1 MKKIVCFL
9 LSLCLLS
16 FSVPAVY
23 AEEQSSYSYDETTK
37 ISVTVPEYHSVT
49 GELPDGVILYMDGN
63 AVNEANVERLSSH
76 TFTIGSTDGN
86 NRKIDKVYVN
96 GEDVT
101 DEITGEGYNVPS
113 VYEDLFFTVTLG
125 DEIVPGNLEFNS
137 EIGENAPTLELT
149 PEDIRAIEDA
159 VLTDEDKE
167 SVKNGSQIGITLSVT
182 DVGNSITDRERS
194 LVNAFISDKFTP
206 GEYLNI
212 EILKTTDNVETYVT
226 QLSNEIKLTLTI
238 PEYLRAENRTFAMV
252 RLHDGEATLLEDLDD
267 SADTITFSSDKFSV
281 YVLVYADA
289 AVLPGQDSSEPSVD
303 FVGDV
308 SSSTDDSDGANAD
321 RNSNNP
327 TDTANTGDT
336 APMALLV
343 LFLTVSAI
351 TLYLFGKKKEN

>member
-23 AEEQSSYSYDETTK
+23 AEEQSSYSYDDTAK
-37 ISVTVPEYHSVT
+37 ISVTVPGYHSVT
-49 GELPDGVILYMDGN
+49 GEMPDGVVLYMDGN
-63 AVNEANVERLSSH
+63 AVKETNVERLSSH
-76 TFTIGSTDGN
+76 TFTIGSTDEN

-101 DEITGEGYNVPS
+101 DEITGEGYTVPS

-125 DEIVPGNLEFNS
+125 DEIVPGDLDFNF
-137 EIGENAPTLELT
+137 EIGENAPTFKLT

-182 DVGNSITDRERS
+182 DVGDSITDKEKS
-194 LVNAFISDKFTP
+194 LVDALISGKFTP
-206 GEYLNI
+206 GEYLDI
-212 EILKTTDNVETYVT
+212 EILKTTENAKTNVT
-226 QLSNEIKLTLTI
+226 QLSKEIKLTLTI

-252 RLHDGEATLLEDLDD
+252 RLHNGETTLLEDLDN
-267 SADTITFSSDKFSV
+267 SADTITFRSDKFSV

-289 AVLPGQDSSEPSVD
+289 AVSPGKNESEPSVD
-303 FVGDV
+303 FIG
-308 SSSTDDSDGANAD
+308 
-321 RNSNNP
+321 
-327 TDTANTGDT
+327 TGDT
-336 APMALLV
+336 APVVLLV
-343 LFLTVSAI
+343 LFSTVSAI
-351 TLYLFGKKKEN
+351 TLCLFVKKKEN

>member
-23 AEEQSSYSYDETTK
+23 AEEQSSYSYDDTTK

-49 GELPDGVILYMDGN
+49 GELPDGVVLYMDGN
-63 AVNEANVERLSSH
+63 AVDSTNVKRLSSH
-76 TFTIGSTDGN
+76 TFTIGNTDEN

-96 GEDVT
+96 GEDIT
-101 DEITGEGYNVPS
+101 DEITGEGYTVPS

-137 EIGENAPTLELT
+137 EIGENAPTLDLT
-149 PEDIRAIEDA
+149 PEDIQAIEDA
-159 VLTDEDKE
+159 VLTDEDRE
-167 SVKNGSQIGITLSVT
+167 SVKNGSQINITLSVT
-182 DVGNSITDRERS
+182 DVGDSITDEEKS
-194 LVNAFISDKFTP
+194 LVDALISGEFTP
-206 GEYLNI
+206 GEYLDI
-212 EILKTTDNVETYVT
+212 EILKTTENEETYVT
-226 QLSNEIKLTLTI
+226 QLSKEIKLTLTI

-267 SADTITFSSDKFSV
+267 SADTITFRSDKFSV

-308 SSSTDDSDGANAD
+308 DSSTDDSDGAIAD
-321 RNSNNP
+321 QNSNNP

-336 APMALLV
+336 APLTLLV

-351 TLYLFGKKKEN
+351 TLCLFGKKKEN

>member
-9 LSLCLLS
+9 FSLCLLS

-23 AEEQSSYSYDETTK
+23 AEEQSSYSYDDATK

-49 GELPDGVILYMDGN
+49 GELPDGVVLYMDGN
-63 AVNEANVERLSSH
+63 AVNATNVKRLSSH
-76 TFTIGSTDGN
+76 TFTIGNTDGN

-101 DEITGEGYNVPS
+101 EEIMGEGYNVPS
-113 VYEDLFFTVTLG
+113 VYRDLFFTVTLG
-125 DEIVPGNLEFNS
+125 DEILPGNLEFSS
-137 EIGENAPTLELT
+137 EIGKNAPTVKLT
-149 PEDIRAIEDA
+149 PEDIQAIEDA

-167 SVKNGSQIGITLSVT
+167 SVKNGSQINITLSVT
-182 DVGNSITDRERS
+182 DVGNSITDREKS
-194 LVNAFISDKFTP
+194 LINAFISGKFTP

-252 RLHDGEATLLEDLDD
+252 RLHNGETALLEDLDN

-281 YVLVYADA
+281 YVIVYAD
-289 AVLPGQDSSEPSVD
+289 Q
-303 FVGDV
+303 
-308 SSSTDDSDGANAD
+308 
-321 RNSNNP
+321 NSNNP
-327 TDTANTGDT
+327 TDTTNTGDT
-336 APMALLV
+336 TPIALLV
-343 LFLTVSAI
+343 LFLTVSAT
-351 TLYLFGKKKEN
+351 TLCLFGKKKEN

>member
-1 MKKIVCFL
+1 MKKIICFL
-9 LSLCLLS
+9 LSLCMLS
-16 FSVPAVY
+16 FSLPVVY
-23 AEEQSSYSYDETTK
+23 AEEQSAYSYDDTTK
-37 ISVTVPEYHSVT
+37 ITVTVPGYHSVT
-49 GELPDGVILYMDGN
+49 GELPEGVVLYMDGN
-63 AVNEANVERLSSH
+63 AVTEANVERLSSH
-76 TFTIGSTDGN
+76 TFTIGSTDEN

-101 DEITGEGYNVPS
+101 DEITGEGYTVPS

-159 VLTDEDKE
+159 VLTAEDKE

-182 DVGNSITDRERS
+182 DVGDSITDKEKS
-194 LVNAFISDKFTP
+194 LVDAFISGKFTP

-252 RLHDGEATLLEDLDD
+252 RLHDGEATLLEDLDN
-267 SADTITFSSDKFSV
+267 SPDTITFLSDKFSV
-281 YVLVYADA
+281 YVLVYTDA
-289 AVLPGQDSSEPSVD
+289 AVLPEQDSSEPSVD
-303 FVGDV
+303 FVSDV
-308 SSSTDDSDGANAD
+308 STDDSNGE
-321 RNSNNP
+321 NSDQNSDNP
-327 TDTANTGDT
+327 TDTAKTGDT
-336 APMALLV
+336 APIALLV
-343 LFLTVSAI
+343 LYLTVSVIA
-351 TLYLFGKKKEN
+351 LCLFGKKKEN